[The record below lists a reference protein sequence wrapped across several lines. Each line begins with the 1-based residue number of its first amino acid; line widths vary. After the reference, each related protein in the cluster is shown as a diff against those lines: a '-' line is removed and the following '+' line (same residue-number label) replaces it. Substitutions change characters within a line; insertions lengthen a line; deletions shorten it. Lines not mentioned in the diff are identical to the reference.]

1 MRGGRRRGHEP
12 RAPGQR
18 ATLAPPEADPCAP
31 VARIRRGL
39 PAVPLTAITLP
50 AVPLTAIALPAIP
63 LTALAPARLALP
75 GLALLVSTVRG
86 LRIRLTRVVGGF
98 GLRWRGG
105 LGAGRIG
112 LLGRLLGGGLLGGF
126 LGRRLLGGLL
136 GRDLL
141 GRLR

>member
-39 PAVPLTAITLP
+39 PAVPLTAI
-50 AVPLTAIALPAIP
+50 ALPAIP

-75 GLALLVSTVRG
+75 GLALLVSIVRG
-86 LRIRLTRVVGGF
+86 LRIRLARVVGGF

>member
-1 MRGGRRRGHEP
+1 MRGGRHRGHEP

-39 PAVPLTAITLP
+39 PAIPW
-50 AVPLTAIALPAIP
+50 TAIALPAIP

-75 GLALLVSTVRG
+75 GLALLVSIVRG